1 MSTGNDGTE
10 GVMVKGLS
18 RKQAGVIYG
27 NWKRGNLE
35 STQEVMGWVYDFSE
49 MFASNVTDREMD
61 MLRSL
66 RDCIDAIFA
75 NDYEA
80 AQGKLERF
88 AGLHR
93 MMWA

>member
-1 MSTGNDGTE
+1 
-10 GVMVKGLS
+10 MVKGLS

-75 NDYEA
+75 SDYQT
-80 AQGKLERF
+80 AQDKLERF